1 MLASQTQGKGDYP
14 MAFMLS
20 LYGSNHNSKLLTKGG
35 QCKGEF
41 LDRQIGGKPVVAI
54 TRRKDR

>member
-1 MLASQTQGKGDYP
+1 

-20 LYGSNHNSKLLTKGG
+20 LYGSNNNSKLLTKGG